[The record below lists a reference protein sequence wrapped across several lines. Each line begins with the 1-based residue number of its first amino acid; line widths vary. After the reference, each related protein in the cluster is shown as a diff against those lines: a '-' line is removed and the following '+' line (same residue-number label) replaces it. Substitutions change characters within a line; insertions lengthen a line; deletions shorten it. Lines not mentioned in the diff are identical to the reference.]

1 VKKLKCG
8 LIFGIFLIW
17 SCDTPKPSADN
28 PFYIY
33 REYGAPVYY
42 GEGCNPGIDFEVSQG
57 TPIIAATDGEVSF
70 VGDSDPEVS
79 YSGGIFVRVQNA
91 QHFDLIYRHL
101 SKVYVKKGQSL
112 KRGQLIGLS
121 GASNDGVHHLHF
133 GICKV
138 GGNSQKY
145 SQTYDPEKFWLDG
158 RPKCFDPGADYSKY
172 SYKGITIPIACRSY
186 AKELIAAAEK

>member
-1 VKKLKCG
+1 MKTIICC
-8 LIFGIFLIW
+8 LILSIFLIW
-17 SCDTPKPSADN
+17 SCDPHKPSADN

-33 REYGAPVYY
+33 KQYGAPVYY
-42 GEGCNPGIDFEVSQG
+42 GEGCNPGIDFEVNQG
-57 TPIIAATDGEVSF
+57 TPIVAATDGEVSF
-70 VGDSDPEVS
+70 VGDSEPEVS
-79 YSGGIFVRVQNA
+79 YSGGIFVRVQNS

-101 SKVYVKKGQSL
+101 SKVYVKKGQLL
-112 KRGQLIGLS
+112 KRGKLIGLS

-172 SYKGITIPIACRSY
+172 SHKGITIPIACRAY
-186 AKELIAAAEK
+186 AKQLIAAAER

>member
-1 VKKLKCG
+1 VKKLICG
-8 LIFGIFLIW
+8 LIFGIFQIW
-17 SCDTPKPSADN
+17 SCDTHKPSADN

-101 SKVYVKKGQSL
+101 SKVYVKKGQLL

-138 GGNSQKY
+138 GGSLINILKPTTQRNS
-145 SQTYDPEKFWLDG
+145 G
-158 RPKCFDPGADYSKY
+158 
-172 SYKGITIPIACRSY
+172 
-186 AKELIAAAEK
+186 